1 MALVR
6 KMRSSGTRTFGE
18 LMMKYSE
25 HSRWE
30 ASTPLEVKISNNATP
45 IPKQWD
51 KYIRNCKNKTNLCDS
66 VSTSFCHIGQE
77 KLPDNKKI
85 VIEAGFKEG
94 EKAVSISRSTCSDI
108 PGLQSNQKEADTR
121 LLLHAKCAAENA
133 ARIVIQSPDTD
144 VLAMCT
150 SHFDSLS
157 CEELRFQTGVKDRLW
172 FIPVHKVSQELGER
186 MCNALL
192 GFHAL
197 TGCDSN
203 SSLAGIGKKTDW
215 AVLTRSATHQN
226 TLGLVG
232 QQQELDEG
240 TAAKVEAYVCDL
252 YPTSMIKGDTADE
265 LR

>member
-1 MALVR
+1 MP
-6 KMRSSGTRTFGE
+6 E
-18 LMMKYSE
+18 
-25 HSRWE
+25 
-30 ASTPLEVKISNNATP
+30 
-45 IPKQWD
+45 
-51 KYIRNCKNKTNLCDS
+51 
-66 VSTSFCHIGQE
+66 
-77 KLPDNKKI
+77 NKKI
-85 VIEAGFKEG
+85 VIGGFKDG
-94 EKAVSISRSTCSDI
+94 EKAVSISRGTCSDI
-108 PGLQSNQKEADTR
+108 TGLQSNHEEADTR

-157 CEELRFQTGVKDRLW
+157 CEELWFQTGIKDWLR

-186 MCNALL
+186 TCNALL
-192 GFHAL
+192 AFHAL

-203 SSLAGIGKKTDW
+203 SSLAGIGKKTGW
-215 AVLTRSATHQN
+215 AILKRSAAHPN

-232 QQQELDEG
+232 QQQELYEG

-252 YPTSMIKGDTADE
+252 YPTLKIKEGTADE